1 MSMTI
6 ERVGFPEPIQPGKK
20 PGRNEPVSQ
29 SAKSDSISL
38 STEALE
44 KGELYRAIEMIKTAA
59 PDVRAD
65 RVAEL
70 RAKINDPSYINDRII
85 NATAD
90 KIMEAF
96 GL

>member
-1 MSMTI
+1 MTI
-6 ERVGFPEPIQPGKK
+6 ERVGFTDPIQPGKK
-20 PGRNEPVSQ
+20 PGKSEPVSQ
-29 SAKSDSISL
+29 SAKSDSISV
-38 STEALE
+38 SAEAVE
-44 KGELYRAIEMIKTAA
+44 KGELYRAIETIKAAA

-90 KIMEAF
+90 KIMESF
-96 GL
+96 GF